1 MKTIFKQYTYCK
13 VTNEIIEYG
22 SNVIKNQIIA
32 NHANEQVIISSAKS
46 CLNDIYHTYTYIR
59 RVY

>member
-1 MKTIFKQYTYCK
+1 MSSQIKA
-13 VTNEIIEYG
+13 EIIEYG